1 MYSLDDLTTAIRNPK
16 FITTEFNKKYNYWK
30 NGIPYNPSGIDIF
43 EQDWD
48 NLVILDGCRYDEFS
62 RCINLEGRLE
72 NRISRGSTS
81 SEFILGN
88 FSDKQLHDV
97 VYVTANAYYI
107 RYKEKGILN
116 AELHDLEF
124 VERDALNGITS
135 RPETVTRVAK
145 RINDQYPNKR
155 LIVHYMQPHSP
166 YLGPVGSK
174 FDWQNGNSLHTT
186 VKKQQ
191 INQSDH
197 LAAYRENLELV
208 LEETAELLEE
218 FTGKTI
224 LTADHGEM
232 LGERMRPIPTKF
244 YGHPTGVYVDELVKV
259 PWFITEYDSRKEI
272 IPEPPIDQQEY
283 DISEVEEH
291 LKNLGYKV

>member
-1 MYSLDDLTTAIRNPK
+1 MYTIDDLITAIRNPK
-16 FITTEFNKKYNYWK
+16 FITTEINKRYNYWR
-30 NGIPYNPSGIDIF
+30 NDVAYNPSGIDIF
-43 EQDWD
+43 EEDWD
-48 NLVILDGCRYDEFS
+48 NLIILDGCRYDEFS
-62 RCINLEGRLE
+62 RCVDLEGRLE

-81 SEFILGN
+81 SEFVLGN
-88 FSDKQLHDV
+88 FSNKQLHDV

-107 RYKEKGILN
+107 RYKEKGVLN

-135 RPETVTRVAK
+135 RPETVTQVAK
-145 RINDQYPNKR
+145 RINKQYPNKR

-166 YLGPVGSK
+166 YLGPVGSE
-174 FDWQNGNSLHTT
+174 FNWQNGNSLHTT
-186 VKKQQ
+186 VKNQQ
-191 INQSDH
+191 ISLSDH

-208 LEETAELLEE
+208 LHETAELLEE

-224 LTADHGEM
+224 VTADHGEM
-232 LGERMRPIPTKF
+232 LGERMHPIPTKF

-259 PWFITEYDSRKEI
+259 PWFITEYESRKEI

-283 DISEVEEH
+283 DITEVEKH